1 MGSKTEKQ
9 FSLKEKQ
16 QQLLANLNR
25 EIAANQI
32 NNARDILNEIEKN
45 TTVNDTSAKDYK
57 LGPTSKLKLSSSKIS
72 TYNTCSYKYRLK
84 YIDKVPEQRTRASS
98 EFGSINHSILEEAF
112 IVYLDIMVMS
122 WLN

>member
-9 FSLKEKQ
+9 FSLNEKQ

-45 TTVNDTSAKDYK
+45 TTVNDRSAKDYEK
-57 LGPTSKLKLSSSKIS
+57 MYQDVCGIKEPSPDVLEIEKLSIGQDADPSRK
-72 TYNTCSYKYRLK
+72 
-84 YIDKVPEQRTRASS
+84 TRDS
-98 EFGSINHSILEEAF
+98 EL
-112 IVYLDIMVMS
+112 
-122 WLN
+122 

>member
-9 FSLKEKQ
+9 FSLNEKQ

-84 YIDKVPEQRTRASS
+84 YIDKVPIFNVKKKSHA
-98 EFGSINHSILEEAF
+98 
-112 IVYLDIMVMS
+112 
-122 WLN
+122 